1 MTEMQPKR
9 SFLSTLSNDALC
21 KLLRDE
27 LAALLNSRAED
38 LPKELDRQNGAHGIG
53 ASGAANAPKAQ
64 RKKNAPKYHD
74 GPDGGT

>member
-1 MTEMQPKR
+1 MTKMQPKR
-9 SFLSTLSNDALC
+9 PFLSTLSNDALC
-21 KLLRDE
+21 KLRDE
-27 LAALLNSRAED
+27 VAALLNSRRR
-38 LPKELDRQNGAHGIG
+38 ELDRLNGTHGIG

>member
-9 SFLSTLSNDALC
+9 HFLSTLSNDTLC
-21 KLLRDE
+21 KLRDE
-27 LAALLNSRAED
+27 VAALLNSRRR
-38 LPKELDRQNGAHGIG
+38 ELDR
-53 ASGAANAPKAQ
+53 SGAANAPKAQ

>member
-1 MTEMQPKR
+1 MTEMQPKIP
-9 SFLSTLSNDALC
+9 FLSTLSNDALC

-53 ASGAANAPKAQ
+53 ASGAANAPD
-64 RKKNAPKYHD
+64 HD